1 MSDSIQCIKCR
12 DGCLSCQ
19 IDGFCFECESGKYM
33 TENGSCVDSRCI
45 NSNYNTSNVCA
56 DC

>member
-1 MSDSIQCIKCR
+1 MSDSVQCIKCR

-33 TENGSCVDSRCI
+33 TENGSCVDSGCI
-45 NSNYNTSNVCA
+45 NSNYNTSGVCA